1 MPIAKS
7 SRYAKTKTIIPQA
20 ANREASE
27 MIDIRDIP
35 NVTGVFYITPIDTD
49 RLDLLAYRYYRD
61 PLKFWR
67 ICDASE
73 QMDPFDV
80 VESGESLLIPP
91 NK

>member
-7 SRYAKTKTIIPQA
+7 SRYAKTKTVIAQA
-20 ANREASE
+20 ANGEAYE

-35 NVTGVFYITPIDTD
+35 NVKGVFSTTPIDSD

-73 QMDPFDV
+73 QMDPFNV
-80 VESGESLLIPP
+80 VKSGESLLIPP
-91 NK
+91 NR